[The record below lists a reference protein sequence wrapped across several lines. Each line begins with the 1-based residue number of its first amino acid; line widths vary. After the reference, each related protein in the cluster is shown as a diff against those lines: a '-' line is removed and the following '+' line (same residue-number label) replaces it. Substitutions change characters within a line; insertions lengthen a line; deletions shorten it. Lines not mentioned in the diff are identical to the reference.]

1 MKTVFKNPIDACRAI
16 EARFEGKLPE
26 PGKHIRLM
34 HCDSRTGNRSVCLN
48 VYADARGGYLY
59 SFRDGISVEWRWS
72 DADKQKYL
80 KNCLTLREEVPAL
93 SSNAKLV
100 KKLLKK
106 AKPIKKHS
114 YLESKHLRKYENYPL
129 YEISRQSLNNLYSK
143 ELTNCLVGDRFILV
157 PLLDIGG
164 HLHSAQLI
172 DEEGRKR
179 FLKGKIVKSFFTTQE
194 LSNAQVI
201 GIAEGVATALSVTQV
216 EGFPVV
222 AAMSC
227 TRFRTIVP
235 LIKKHYPQAKI
246 IVLGDCGHGE
256 TEAKSVALSNNVPFV
271 SPSFSEEQ
279 IALFKKLT
287 RTTNSP
293 TDFNDYYVVKG
304 ILYE

>member
-59 SFRDGISVEWRWS
+59 SFRDGIGVEWRWS

-114 YLESKHLRKYENYPL
+114 YLE
-129 YEISRQSLNNLYSK
+129 
-143 ELTNCLVGDRFILV
+143 
-157 PLLDIGG
+157 
-164 HLHSAQLI
+164 
-172 DEEGRKR
+172 
-179 FLKGKIVKSFFTTQE
+179 
-194 LSNAQVI
+194 
-201 GIAEGVATALSVTQV
+201 
-216 EGFPVV
+216 
-222 AAMSC
+222 
-227 TRFRTIVP
+227 
-235 LIKKHYPQAKI
+235 
-246 IVLGDCGHGE
+246 
-256 TEAKSVALSNNVPFV
+256 
-271 SPSFSEEQ
+271 
-279 IALFKKLT
+279 
-287 RTTNSP
+287 
-293 TDFNDYYVVKG
+293 
-304 ILYE
+304 